1 MATPA
6 LTQSKKAVLNG
17 IDSTSLTFDSTP
29 AWGSTVIVFITT
41 YGATTTHTVTD
52 NKGNVYTQA
61 RQRDISAN
69 NEGSSIW
76 YCKNVMSSATFTV
89 TVNPGGSSCDCT
101 LIISEFSNVDP
112 LSGVY
117 SGNDAG
123 GDSTTPSS
131 GNVTTPAN
139 DYLLVGL
146 LVHGNTNR
154 TLTEGTG
161 WTLIQENE
169 GGTTN
174 IPASAI
180 YRVPTAGTY
189 NANWTIGT
197 GSSSYAALVVAFAN
211 GDPLPQPIYGEPMKI
226 PFAGDD
232 FRWKI
237 SNVDG
242 TRPAGNLG
250 TSLTPGNNSKGS
262 WAQVHTAIA
271 YDTWDVEIIINS
283 GSASAAARNILIDIG
298 YDPAGGTT
306 YTTLVSNLAG
316 SCAGGLA
323 DLGGQVYHFPVRIPA
338 GSTIAARASVNNAT
352 VGTVRVI
359 INLQGRPAHPEW
371 HKVGSYVVTVG
382 DVSATSTGTTVTP
395 GTTSEGAWAS
405 LGSPSKDAWH
415 WQLGC
420 LVNDSTMAALAYFA
434 ELGVGDGTTET
445 VIVKDML
452 VRTDASERMA
462 FNNPSTGCEKY
473 VGTGQT
479 LHARSQ
485 CSGNADSN
493 FSCIAYGVGG

>member
-1 MATPA
+1 MAVPA
-6 LTQSKKAVLNG
+6 LVQSKSAVLNG

-29 AWGSTVIVFITT
+29 GWGNAILVFFTT
-41 YGATTTHTVTD
+41 YGATTVHSVVD
-52 NKGNVYTQA
+52 NKGNSYAQA
-61 RQRDISAN
+61 KQQDISAN
-69 NEGSSIW
+69 AEGTALWWS
-76 YCKNVMSSATFTV
+76 KNIMSSATFTV

-101 LIISEFSNVDP
+101 LVIAEFSGVDP
-112 LSGVY
+112 LADVY
-117 SGNDAG
+117 ATNAAT
-123 GDSTTPSS
+123 GDSTAPAS

-139 DYLLVGL
+139 SYLLAAL
-146 LVHGNTNR
+146 LTHGNTNR
-154 TLTEGTG
+154 TLTENGS
-161 WTLIQENE
+161 WSLIAENE
-169 GGTTN
+169 GGTSN

-180 YRVPTAGTY
+180 YRVPTSGTY
-189 NANWTIGT
+189 GASWTIGT
-197 GSSSYAALVVAFAN
+197 GSSSYAAIIAAFVP
-211 GDPLPQPIYGEPMKI
+211 GDPLPQPKYGEPMKI

-232 FRWKI
+232 FRWKV
-237 SNVDG
+237 SSVDG

-262 WAQVHTAIA
+262 WAQVYTAIA
-271 YDTWDVEIIINS
+271 YDTWDVEIIVNS
-283 GSASAAARNILIDIG
+283 GSASAAARDTLIDIG
-298 YDPAGGTT
+298 YDPAGGTS
-306 YTTLVSNLAG
+306 YTTLISNLAG
-316 SCAGGLA
+316 GCAGGLA

-382 DVSATSTGTTVTP
+382 DVGASSTGTTVTP

-405 LGSPSKDAWH
+405 LGSPSKEAWH

-420 LVNDSTMAALAYFA
+420 LVNDSTMSALAYFA

-462 FNNPSTGCEKY
+462 YNNPSTGCEKY

-485 CSGNADSN
+485 CSGTADSN